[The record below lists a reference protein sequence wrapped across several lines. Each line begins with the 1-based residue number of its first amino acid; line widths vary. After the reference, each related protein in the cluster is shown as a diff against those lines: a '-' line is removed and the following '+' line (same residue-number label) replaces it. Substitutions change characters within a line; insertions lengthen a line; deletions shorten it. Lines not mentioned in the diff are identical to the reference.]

1 MQAIFRSFF
10 TDETY
15 IFSICVPGK
24 TSGITYYG
32 SNAFT
37 SLHLIEHGAFDL
49 STHIYQTFIRTD
61 YNHVVICQSDIAR
74 CVTVKQI
81 VIHVNYRNY
90 FSCTINLDIT

>member
-10 TDETY
+10 TGETY
-15 IFSICVPGK
+15 IFSICVSGK
-24 TSGITYYG
+24 TSGITNYG

-37 SLHLIEHGAFDL
+37 SLHLIEHGTFDL
-49 STHIYQTFIRTD
+49 STHIYQTLIRTD

-90 FSCTINLDIT
+90 FSCTINLNIT